1 MQAALQNIKT
11 GHIGR
16 TSQYWK
22 AQRFSLT
29 HRLQPQALHWPRELH
44 GPVRWQ
50 CSQQLLAFPATIT
63 CLKRNVRQPATPKF
77 WEWTKD
83 SQHVK
88 WTQLFTKVFY
98 TFYWSQWPRKKF
110 FIRCQPY
117 VTVYDVF
124 GSGNSLDCN
133 FAVFLY
139 VISGYVISRHNK
151 LLDVFRAWN
160 QSIKRFFA
168 EDVVRDVQQLV
179 LREKHKRSINNQ
191 GRTEVRGQESQFGA
205 PWDKKQVW
213 RPHVRALGLSEA
225 NILHWRK
232 CLWHCWDFPTPLQS
246 FGATIVIQHPGNCAP
261 LAPRYAPA
269 NKTRLVRYLVH
280 RVRWSLFQLLY
291 VVLLP
296 ISLNPV
302 KVCNCTRYKFL
313 HTISSRLLLVFL
325 RCCTFESSTW
335 RAKLTSF
342 RQPPVPRL
350 SWNKQNK

>member
-1 MQAALQNIKT
+1 MTSSDRGTPSIVTSPFSFMSSAVTSYRVTTSCLMFFAHEIKASNASLPKTLCVTFNNLFFEKNIKGAST
-11 GHIGR
+11 IRGVP
-16 TSQYWK
+16 
-22 AQRFSLT
+22 
-29 HRLQPQALHWPRELH
+29 RL
-44 GPVRWQ
+44 GDKKVN
-50 CSQQLLAFPATIT
+50 LAT
-63 CLKRNVRQPATPKF
+63 
-77 WEWTKD
+77 
-83 SQHVK
+83 
-88 WTQLFTKVFY
+88 
-98 TFYWSQWPRKKF
+98 
-110 FIRCQPY
+110 
-117 VTVYDVF
+117 
-124 GSGNSLDCN
+124 
-133 FAVFLY
+133 
-139 VISGYVISRHNK
+139 
-151 LLDVFRAWN
+151 
-160 QSIKRFFA
+160 
-168 EDVVRDVQQLV
+168 
-179 LREKHKRSINNQ
+179 
-191 GRTEVRGQESQFGA
+191 